1 MAGYSAKTARQ
12 IASQNLSKLDILEY
26 IEKRLDELAMTSK
39 EVLVGLTIEA
49 KGSISDILEADGSFD
64 YEAMCERG
72 ADKLLK
78 ELKVKRVVRTDPAT
92 KEIIDET
99 THEFKMYDAQNAKVQ
114 IGKARGLFIEKHELT
129 GRDGG
134 AIQTVLMSVEE
145 YRQIADERLKK
156 AQETADKFAEKI
168 DE

>member
-1 MAGYSAKTARQ
+1 MAGYSIKTARQ
-12 IASQNLSKLDILEY
+12 IGSYNLSKVDILAY

-64 YEAMCERG
+64 YEAMCGRG

-78 ELKVKRVVRTDPAT
+78 ELKVKRIVRTDPAT
-92 KEIIDET
+92 KEIVDET

-114 IGKARGLFIEKHELT
+114 IGKARGLFIEKHELM
-129 GRDGG
+129 GKDGG
-134 AIQTVLMSVEE
+134 AIETNHNHRFVDDL
-145 YRQIADERLKK
+145 LKNYG
-156 AQETADKFAEKI
+156 ASDDTTNRD
-168 DE
+168 